1 MVKDSIYRSTYER
14 REKRTNL
21 GFNYKG
27 QILKRTLSSQ
37 LFEVN
42 ETLTTYISNIEKIV
56 YEWVEAVKRIKTYVN
71 PAVDKYE
78 NKLN

>member
-1 MVKDSIYRSTYER
+1 MVKNSIYRDLYSR
-14 REKRTNL
+14 REKRLHL
-21 GFNYKG
+21 GFNYKD

-42 ETLTTYISNIEKIV
+42 TLLTTYISNLEKIV
-56 YEWVEAVKRIKTYVN
+56 YEWVEAVKRIKTHVN

-78 NKLN
+78 NKIN

>member
-1 MVKDSIYRSTYER
+1 MVKDSIYRPLYER
-14 REKRTNL
+14 RERRL
-21 GFNYKG
+21 HMGFNYKG
-27 QILKRTLSSQ
+27 QILKKSLSSQ

-42 ETLTTYISNIEKIV
+42 EVLTTYIADLEKIV
-56 YEWVEAVKRIKTYVN
+56 HEWVEGVKMIKTYVN